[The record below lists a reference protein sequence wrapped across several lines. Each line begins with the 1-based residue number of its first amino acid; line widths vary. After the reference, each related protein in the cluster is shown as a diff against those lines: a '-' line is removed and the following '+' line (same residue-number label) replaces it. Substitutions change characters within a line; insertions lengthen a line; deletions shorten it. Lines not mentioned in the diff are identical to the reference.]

1 MDGAGKVKRFFSRGD
16 FIRARLGDTAAER
29 INVLVSYF
37 NILYFFEV
45 MQLML
50 LLALVAGK
58 AIALFAG
65 ALLSGGL
72 TALIIGMYYRKGW
85 SRRIQLILMDVH
97 LPIALVTSVRILVF
111 TPEAAGAAIAL
122 SAIRAIMVIG
132 EAALVFLLTD
142 ERVIPSFD

>member
-1 MDGAGKVKRFFSRGD
+1 MDEAGKVKRFFLRGD
-16 FIRARLGDTAAER
+16 FIRAGLGDTAAER

-58 AIALFAG
+58 GIALCVG

-85 SRRIQLILMDVH
+85 SRRAQLILMDIH

-142 ERVIPSFD
+142 ERVVSSFG

>member
-1 MDGAGKVKRFFSRGD
+1 MNETGKVKRFFSRED
-16 FIRARLGDTAAER
+16 FIRARLGDTAVER

-50 LLALVAGK
+50 LLAFVAGK
-58 AIALFAG
+58 AVALGAG

-85 SRRIQLILMDVH
+85 SRRAQLILMDIH
-97 LPIALVTSVRILVF
+97 LPIALVTSVRVLVF
-111 TPEAAGAAIAL
+111 TPEAAVAAIAL
-122 SAIRAIMVIG
+122 SIIRALMLTG
-132 EAALVFLLTD
+132 EAALLFLLTD
-142 ERVIPSFD
+142 QQVISSFD

>member
-1 MDGAGKVKRFFSRGD
+1 MNETGKVKRFFSRED
-16 FIRARLGDTAAER
+16 FIRARLGDTAVGR

-50 LLALVAGK
+50 LLAFVAGK
-58 AIALFAG
+58 AVALGAG

-85 SRRIQLILMDVH
+85 SRRAQLILMDIH
-97 LPIALVTSVRILVF
+97 LPIALVTSVRVLVF
-111 TPEAAGAAIAL
+111 TPEAAVAAIAL
-122 SAIRAIMVIG
+122 SIIRALMVTG
-132 EAALVFLLTD
+132 EAALLFLLTD
-142 ERVIPSFD
+142 QQVISSFD